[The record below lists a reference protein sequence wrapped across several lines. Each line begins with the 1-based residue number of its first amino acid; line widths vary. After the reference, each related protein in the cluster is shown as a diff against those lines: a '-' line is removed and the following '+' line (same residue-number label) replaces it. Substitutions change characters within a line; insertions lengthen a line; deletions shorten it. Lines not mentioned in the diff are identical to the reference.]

1 MILTDKA
8 KELLRKEAA
17 PIMLDIFEDERG
29 ITIYGRYLDK
39 AVKRIISKED
49 CIEMKDEA
57 LVSTIVYII
66 FSIRLDL
73 LHATSTHTIITS
85 S

>member
-29 ITIYGRYLDK
+29 IAIYGRFLDK
-39 AVKRIISKED
+39 AIRRNISKED
-49 CIEMKDEA
+49 CATMKDEA
-57 LVSTIVYII
+57 LVSTIVYTV
-66 FSIRLDL
+66 FDIRLKL
-73 LHATSTHTIITS
+73 LHATSDYTITTGS
-85 S
+85 